1 MESIS
6 IRNLKFSPTVM
17 ARSDLPRISNKSLY
31 ALMNKTLS
39 TAKLTR
45 AINLPKPL
53 NILDGVNLSMEKGD
67 VLCISGK
74 SGEGKSSLLRVIAG
88 LEKPTSGEISLF
100 GEPVEQNE
108 WNALSM
114 AQKGIGFVFQNN
126 ALISDLTVRDNI
138 AVPLRYHKIGTEEE
152 IDQKVERAL
161 LLMLASGFANDYP
174 YSLSLGMKKRVAVAR
189 SWALDAKILLLD
201 EPTAGLDRNS
211 RIGFLSLMDNLREL
225 YKTTIIMVTSD
236 LNVAKDLNSKISFL
250 IDKKLTT
257 PMYYDDLK
265 NSENPR
271 IRAMAS

>member
-1 MESIS
+1 MAIS
-6 IRNLKFSPTVM
+6 E
-17 ARSDLPRISNKSLY
+17 LPRISNKSSLY

-74 SGEGKSSLLRVIAG
+74 SGEGKSSLLRVITG
-88 LEKPTSGEISLF
+88 LEKATSGEISLF
-100 GEPVEQNE
+100 GEPIEQHE

-114 AQKGIGFVFQNN
+114 ASKGIGFVFQNN
-126 ALISDLTVRDNI
+126 ALLSDLTVRDNI
-138 AVPLRYHKIGTEEE
+138 AVPLRYHKLGTEEE

-161 LLMLASGFANDYP
+161 LLMLASSFADEYP
-174 YSLSLGMKKRVAVAR
+174 YSLSLGMRKRVAVAR

-236 LNVAKDLNSKISFL
+236 LNVARDLNSKISFL
-250 IDKKLTT
+250 MDKKLTP

-265 NSENPR
+265 NSDDPR
-271 IRAMAS
+271 IKAMAS